1 MRTPALLLLPFLF
14 SLPGAAAAADE
25 KIDCNDANSTV
36 EMNFCAEK
44 DFEAADAQLNA
55 VYKKVLAHIAESDL
69 DKPYDRASWEDA
81 MRASQR
87 AWMAFRDADCK
98 GAVPME
104 WSGGTGT
111 TVAVVGCMTTLTEA
125 RTKDLASR
133 YDVTLPASTPRPQ
146 P

>member
-1 MRTPALLLLPFLF
+1 MRMPALLLLPLLF
-14 SLPGAAAAADE
+14 PLSCVAAASEE
-25 KIDCNDANSTV
+25 KIDCNDASSTV
-36 EMNFCAEK
+36 EMNFCAQK
-44 DFEAADAQLNA
+44 DFDAADAQLNA
-55 VYKKVLAHIAESDL
+55 VYQKVLAHIGESDL
-69 DKPYDRASWEDA
+69 EKPYDRASWEEA

-87 AWMAFRDADCK
+87 AWVAFRDADCK

-133 YDVTLPASTPRPQ
+133 YDVALPASSPRPQ